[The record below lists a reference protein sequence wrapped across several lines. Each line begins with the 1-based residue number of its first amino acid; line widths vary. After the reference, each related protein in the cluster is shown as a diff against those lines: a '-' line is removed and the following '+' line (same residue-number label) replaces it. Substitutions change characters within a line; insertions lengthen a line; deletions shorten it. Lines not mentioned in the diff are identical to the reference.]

1 MLQLDLIS
9 KLMPGSPGQAKSK
22 GFQTGLHH
30 VDALDKL
37 ISERCNAQD
46 FWKKIMGNSHFIF
59 EIFAWPNNVLAY
71 Q

>member
-9 KLMPGSPGQAKSK
+9 KLMPGSTGQAENK
-22 GFQTGLHH
+22 GFLTGLHH
-30 VDALDKL
+30 VDALGRL
-37 ISERCNAQD
+37 TSERCNTRD
-46 FWKKIMGNSHFIF
+46 YWKYFMGNSHFIF